1 MADLKFDGI
10 SVATV
15 GPALGHEM
23 FVDDVTLLQAEQAGQ
38 AGSPVKVFVDH
49 DESIDSLIGL
59 LNNFRIEEDQ
69 LRADLELLSAHPQ
82 AEFYA
87 EILSKAPGRVGFSMA
102 FSGKPEEVGDR
113 RFARVENLVS
123 VDLVSRPAANR
134 EGVFRAG
141 SEPSQVDTSAE
152 GMTENS
158 SISTSGSAY
167 YVSAPAFNTGI
178 ATSVFQE
185 AQFDAKAAIE
195 ALTAV
200 VSKLEESVAAIAADK
215 AEAVE
220 AEVVAEEVKS
230 EEAAPAP
237 EAAELSALSAKVA
250 ELEIALAAKGSEAVA
265 SNAVASEDPV
275 EQFKAASE
283 SKDWKRAAQIF
294 SANKSAIYR
303 ARNARTF

>member
-1 MADLKFDGI
+1 MAELKFEGI

-59 LNNFRIEEDQ
+59 LSNFRIEEDQ

-141 SEPSQVDTSAE
+141 SEPAQVDTSTE

-158 SISTSGSAY
+158 ASDK
-167 YVSAPAFNTGI
+167 V
-178 ATSVFQE
+178 E
-185 AQFDAKAAIE
+185 FDAKAAIE
-195 ALTAV
+195 ALTEV
-200 VSKLEESVAAIAADK
+200 VSKLQESVEAIAADK
-215 AEAVE
+215 SEPAEAPAVE
-220 AEVVAEEVKS
+220 AEEVKA
-230 EEAAPAP
+230 EEAAPAV
-237 EAAELSALSAKVA
+237 ESAELSALSAKVA

-303 ARNARTF
+303 ARNAKNF

>member
-1 MADLKFDGI
+1 MAELKFDGI

-59 LNNFRIEEDQ
+59 LNNFRIQEDQ

-102 FSGKPEEVGDR
+102 FSGKPEEMGDR

-141 SEPSQVDTSAE
+141 SEPVQVDTSAE
-152 GMTENS
+152 GMTES
-158 SISTSGSAY
+158 SVTEQ
-167 YVSAPAFNTGI
+167 V
-178 ATSVFQE
+178 E
-185 AQFDAKAAIE
+185 FDAKAAIE

-215 AEAVE
+215 SEPAE

-230 EEAAPAP
+230 EEVAPAP

-294 SANKSAIYR
+294 SANKSAIFR

>member
-1 MADLKFDGI
+1 MAELKFNGI

-102 FSGKPEEVGDR
+102 FSGKPEEVGEK

-141 SEPSQVDTSAE
+141 SEPALVDTTE
-152 GMTENS
+152 KGMTE
-158 SISTSGSAY
+158 A
-167 YVSAPAFNTGI
+167 
-178 ATSVFQE
+178 SVKPEE

-195 ALTAV
+195 ALSAV
-200 VSKLEESVAAIAADK
+200 VSKLEETVSAIAADK
-215 AEAVE
+215 SEPAE

-283 SKDWKRAAQIF
+283 AKDWKRAAQIF
-294 SANKSAIYR
+294 SANKSAIFR

>member
-59 LNNFRIEEDQ
+59 LNNFRIEQDQ

-141 SEPSQVDTSAE
+141 SEPVQVDTSAG
-152 GMTENS
+152 GMTES
-158 SISTSGSAY
+158 SVTEQ
-167 YVSAPAFNTGI
+167 V
-178 ATSVFQE
+178 E
-185 AQFDAKAAIE
+185 FDAKAAIE

-215 AEAVE
+215 SEPAE

-265 SNAVASEDPV
+265 SNGAASEDPV

-283 SKDWKRAAQIF
+283 SKDWRRAAQIF

-303 ARNARTF
+303 ARNAKTF

>member
-1 MADLKFDGI
+1 MAELKFEGI

-102 FSGKPEEVGDR
+102 FSGKPEEMGDR

-141 SEPSQVDTSAE
+141 SEPVQVDTSAE
-152 GMTENS
+152 GMTES
-158 SISTSGSAY
+158 SVTEQ
-167 YVSAPAFNTGI
+167 V
-178 ATSVFQE
+178 E
-185 AQFDAKAAIE
+185 FDAKAAIE

-215 AEAVE
+215 SEPAE
-220 AEVVAEEVKS
+220 AEVVAEEVKA

>member
-1 MADLKFDGI
+1 MAALKFLGI

-23 FVDDVTLLQAEQAGQ
+23 FVDDTTLLQAEQAGV

-59 LNNFRIEEDQ
+59 LSNFRIEEDQ

-141 SEPSQVDTSAE
+141 SEPVQVDTSAE
-152 GMTENS
+152 GMTES
-158 SISTSGSAY
+158 SVTEQ
-167 YVSAPAFNTGI
+167 V
-178 ATSVFQE
+178 E
-185 AQFDAKAAIE
+185 FDAKAAIE

-215 AEAVE
+215 SEPAE
-220 AEVVAEEVKS
+220 AEVVAEE
-230 EEAAPAP
+230 AAPAP
-237 EAAELSALSAKVA
+237 EPAELSALSAKVA

-283 SKDWKRAAQIF
+283 SKDWKRASQIF
-294 SANKSAIYR
+294 SANKAAIYR
-303 ARNARTF
+303 ARNAKNF

>member
-1 MADLKFDGI
+1 MAELKFDGI

-141 SEPSQVDTSAE
+141 SEPVVVDTAE
-152 GMTENS
+152 KGMTE
-158 SISTSGSAY
+158 A
-167 YVSAPAFNTGI
+167 
-178 ATSVFQE
+178 SVKPEE

-195 ALTAV
+195 ALSAV
-200 VSKLEESVAAIAADK
+200 VSKLEETVSAIAADK
-215 AEAVE
+215 SEPAEAPAVE
-220 AEVVAEEVKS
+220 AEEVKA
-230 EEAAPAP
+230 EEAAPAV
-237 EAAELSALSAKVA
+237 ESAELSALSAKVA

-303 ARNARTF
+303 ARNAKTF

>member
-1 MADLKFDGI
+1 MAELKFEGI

-102 FSGKPEEVGDR
+102 FSGKPEEMGDR

-141 SEPSQVDTSAE
+141 SEPVSVDTAE
-152 GMTENS
+152 KGMTE
-158 SISTSGSAY
+158 A
-167 YVSAPAFNTGI
+167 
-178 ATSVFQE
+178 SVKPEE

-195 ALTAV
+195 ALSAV
-200 VSKLEESVAAIAADK
+200 VSKLEETVSAIAADK
-215 AEAVE
+215 SEPAE
-220 AEVVAEEVKS
+220 AEVVAEEVKA

-283 SKDWKRAAQIF
+283 SKDWRRAAQIF
-294 SANKSAIYR
+294 SANKSAIFR
-303 ARNARTF
+303 ARNAKNF

>member
-1 MADLKFDGI
+1 MAELKFDGI

-141 SEPSQVDTSAE
+141 SEPVQVDTPAE
-152 GMTENS
+152 GMTES
-158 SISTSGSAY
+158 SVTEQ
-167 YVSAPAFNTGI
+167 V
-178 ATSVFQE
+178 E
-185 AQFDAKAAIE
+185 FDAKAAIE

-215 AEAVE
+215 SEPAE
-220 AEVVAEEVKS
+220 AEVVAEE
-230 EEAAPAP
+230 AAPAP
-237 EAAELSALSAKVA
+237 EPAELSALSAKVA

-294 SANKSAIYR
+294 SANKSAIFR
-303 ARNARTF
+303 ARNAKNF

>member
-1 MADLKFDGI
+1 MAELKFDGI

-102 FSGKPEEVGDR
+102 FSGKPEEMGDR

-141 SEPSQVDTSAE
+141 SEPAQVDTSAE
-152 GMTENS
+152 GMTES
-158 SISTSGSAY
+158 SVTEQ
-167 YVSAPAFNTGI
+167 V
-178 ATSVFQE
+178 E
-185 AQFDAKAAIE
+185 FDAKAAIE

-215 AEAVE
+215 SEPAE

-294 SANKSAIYR
+294 SANKSAIFR

>member
-1 MADLKFDGI
+1 MAALKFEGI

-23 FVDDVTLLQAEQAGQ
+23 FVDDTTLLQAEQAGV

-59 LNNFRIEEDQ
+59 LSNFRIEEDQ

-141 SEPSQVDTSAE
+141 TEPLDRMHKDFKHPVDTSAE
-152 GMTENS
+152 GMTDVSIEN
-158 SISTSGSAY
+158 
-167 YVSAPAFNTGI
+167 N
-178 ATSVFQE
+178 E
-185 AQFDAKAAIE
+185 AQFDAKAAFE
-195 ALTAV
+195 ALSA
-200 VSKLEESVAAIAADK
+200 KLEEVISAIAADK
-215 AEAVE
+215 SEPAEAPAVE
-220 AEVVAEEVKS
+220 AEEVKA
-230 EEAAPAP
+230 EEAATAV
-237 EAAELSALSAKVA
+237 ESAELSALSAKVA
-250 ELEIALAAKGSEAVA
+250 ELEIALAAKGSEAVS
-265 SNAVASEDPV
+265 SNGAASEDPV

-283 SKDWKRAAQIF
+283 AKDWKRVAQLF
-294 SANKSAIYR
+294 SANKAAILR
-303 ARNARTF
+303 ARNQKTF

>member
-1 MADLKFDGI
+1 MAELKFDGI

-23 FVDDVTLLQAEQAGQ
+23 FVDTVTLLQAEQAGQ

-141 SEPSQVDTSAE
+141 SEPVQVDTSAE
-152 GMTENS
+152 GMTES
-158 SISTSGSAY
+158 SVTEQ
-167 YVSAPAFNTGI
+167 V
-178 ATSVFQE
+178 E
-185 AQFDAKAAIE
+185 FDAKAAIE

-215 AEAVE
+215 SEPAE

-294 SANKSAIYR
+294 SANKSAIFR

>member
-1 MADLKFDGI
+1 MAALKFEGI

-23 FVDDVTLLQAEQAGQ
+23 FVDDTTLLQAEQAGV
-38 AGSPVKVFVDH
+38 AGSRVNVFVDH

-59 LNNFRIEEDQ
+59 LSNFRIKEDQ

-123 VDLVSRPAANR
+123 VDLVSRPAANK

-141 SEPSQVDTSAE
+141 AEPLDRMHKDFKHPVDTSAE
-152 GMTENS
+152 GMTDVSIEN
-158 SISTSGSAY
+158 
-167 YVSAPAFNTGI
+167 N
-178 ATSVFQE
+178 E
-185 AQFDAKAAIE
+185 AQFDAKAAFE
-195 ALTAV
+195 ALSA
-200 VSKLEESVAAIAADK
+200 KLEEVISAIAADK
-215 AEAVE
+215 SEPAEAPAVE
-220 AEVVAEEVKS
+220 AEEVKA
-230 EEAAPAP
+230 EEAAPAV
-237 EAAELSALSAKVA
+237 ESAELSALSAKVA
-250 ELEIALAAKGSEAVA
+250 ELEIALAAKGSEAVS
-265 SNAVASEDPV
+265 SNGAASEDPV

-283 SKDWKRAAQIF
+283 AKDWKRVAQLF
-294 SANKSAIYR
+294 SANKAAILR
-303 ARNARTF
+303 ARNAKNF

>member
-1 MADLKFDGI
+1 
-10 SVATV
+10 
-15 GPALGHEM
+15 M

-141 SEPSQVDTSAE
+141 SEPAQVDTSAE
-152 GMTENS
+152 GMTES
-158 SISTSGSAY
+158 SVTEQ
-167 YVSAPAFNTGI
+167 V
-178 ATSVFQE
+178 E
-185 AQFDAKAAIE
+185 FDAKAAIE

-215 AEAVE
+215 SEPAE

-294 SANKSAIYR
+294 SANKSAIFR

>member
-1 MADLKFDGI
+1 MAELKFDGI

-102 FSGKPEEVGDR
+102 FSGKPEEMGDR

-141 SEPSQVDTSAE
+141 SEPASVDTAAE
-152 GMTENS
+152 GMANAEIKTEQ
-158 SISTSGSAY
+158 
-167 YVSAPAFNTGI
+167 V
-178 ATSVFQE
+178 E
-185 AQFDAKAAIE
+185 FDAKAAIE
-195 ALTAV
+195 ALTEV
-200 VSKLEESVAAIAADK
+200 VSKLQESVEAIAADK
-215 AEAVE
+215 SEPAE
-220 AEVVAEEVKS
+220 AEVAAEEVKA
-230 EEAAPAP
+230 EEAAPAV
-237 EAAELSALSAKVA
+237 ESAELSALSAKVA
-250 ELEIALAAKGSEAVA
+250 ELEIALAAKGSEAVS
-265 SNAVASEDPV
+265 SNGAASEDPV

-283 SKDWKRAAQIF
+283 AKDWKRVAQLF
-294 SANKSAIYR
+294 SANKAAILR
-303 ARNARTF
+303 ARNAKNF

>member
-59 LNNFRIEEDQ
+59 LNNFRIQEDQ

-123 VDLVSRPAANR
+123 VDLVSRPAANK

-141 SEPSQVDTSAE
+141 TEPLDRMHKDFKHPVDTSAE
-152 GMTENS
+152 GMTDVSIEN
-158 SISTSGSAY
+158 
-167 YVSAPAFNTGI
+167 N
-178 ATSVFQE
+178 E
-185 AQFDAKAAIE
+185 AQFDAKAAFE
-195 ALTAV
+195 ALSA
-200 VSKLEESVAAIAADK
+200 KLEEVISAIAADK
-215 AEAVE
+215 SEPAEAPAVE
-220 AEVVAEEVKS
+220 AEEVKA
-230 EEAAPAP
+230 EEAAPAV
-237 EAAELSALSAKVA
+237 ESAELSALSAKVA
-250 ELEIALAAKGSEAVA
+250 ELEIALAAKGSEAVS
-265 SNAVASEDPV
+265 SNGAASEDPV

-283 SKDWKRAAQIF
+283 AKDWKRVAQLF
-294 SANKSAIYR
+294 SANKAAILR
-303 ARNARTF
+303 ARNQKTF

>member
-1 MADLKFDGI
+1 MAELKFDGI

-102 FSGKPEEVGDR
+102 FSGKPEEMGDR

-141 SEPSQVDTSAE
+141 SESVQVDTSAE
-152 GMTENS
+152 GMTES
-158 SISTSGSAY
+158 SVTEQ
-167 YVSAPAFNTGI
+167 V
-178 ATSVFQE
+178 E
-185 AQFDAKAAIE
+185 FDAKAAIE

-215 AEAVE
+215 SEPAE

-294 SANKSAIYR
+294 SANKSAIFR

>member
-102 FSGKPEEVGDR
+102 FSGKPEELGDR

-141 SEPSQVDTSAE
+141 SEPAQVDTSAE
-152 GMTENS
+152 GMTES
-158 SISTSGSAY
+158 SVTEQ
-167 YVSAPAFNTGI
+167 V
-178 ATSVFQE
+178 E
-185 AQFDAKAAIE
+185 FDAKAAIE

-200 VSKLEESVAAIAADK
+200 VSKLEESVAAIASEK

-230 EEAAPAP
+230 EEEAAP

-250 ELEIALAAKGSEAVA
+250 ELEIALAAKGSEAVS
-265 SNAVASEDPV
+265 SNGAASEDPV

-303 ARNARTF
+303 ARNANAF